1 MPFDDTFP
9 ELYAFPA
16 DDDYPLPGNEAW
28 EHIYYKRLAPYVL
41 TDLAN
46 GAILQKIVHA
56 YAHPTADI
64 WTLTSGTN
72 GQPGYAD
79 AGDPDRAPGWLL
91 PWLAQ
96 FPGVRLQPRDTEDQQ
111 RARIKQAAGF
121 YRGTARAIIEE
132 IQHLLTG
139 TKTVMLVA
147 PSDGPWTITT
157 GVTADQ
163 IPAGVT
169 TSQLQAA
176 MTAQTPVWDIGT
188 FYVVT
193 DDMLLPFEATVV
205 AHRETVDGFDT
216 YVEDPAGP
224 TLGGWEAIG
233 GTIGDWETS

>member
-46 GAILQKIVHA
+46 GAVLQKIVHA

-96 FPGVRLQPRDTEDQQ
+96 FPGVKLKPSDTEAQQ
-111 RARIKQAAGF
+111 RARISQAAGF
-121 YRGTARAIIEE
+121 YRGTGRAIIEE

-139 TKTVMLVA
+139 TKKVFLVERT
-147 PSDGPWTITT
+147 DGPWTLAAGIPTAEVPGDVTLT
-157 GVTADQ
+157 G
-163 IPAGVT
+163 
-169 TSQLQAA
+169 LQAA
-176 MTAQTPVWDIGT
+176 MDAQTAVWTVGDAYIIG
-188 FYVVT
+188 
-193 DDMLLPFEATVV
+193 DDTLLEEEATLI
-205 AHRETVDGFDT
+205 AHRETIDGVDT
-216 YVEDPAGP
+216 YVQDFTGETIGAWEAAAS
-224 TLGGWEAIG
+224 TLGTWEA
-233 GTIGDWETS
+233 